1 MPYLDCNCS
10 KRTVLACVIVSEVF
24 HRVLSKSNVMILISA
39 VFATVVVVDFIGC
52 DVDDDDDDVVVVGG
66 DDDDDN
72 D

>member
-39 VFATVVVVDFIGC
+39 VFATVVVDFIGC
-52 DVDDDDDDVVVVGG
+52 DVDDDDDVVVVGG